1 MYHPHQNP
9 LLQSLVSIS
18 QTTAAAECASI
29 GAQLITNDQW
39 MTIAT
44 NIANQGNNW
53 QGETGEQIASI
64 V

>member
-1 MYHPHQNP
+1 M
-9 LLQSLVSIS
+9 S
-18 QTTAAAECASI
+18 SI

-53 QGETGEQIASI
+53 QGGTRWNKFAQSW
-64 V
+64 